1 MNLLLLLQFNFM
13 IQDFSLNMKLINYS
27 LIDNIHLDGTVSQI
41 LDIGLRFDFM
51 RKNGKILLIF
61 SSLIFYI

>member
-1 MNLLLLLQFNFM
+1 M

-41 LDIGLRFDFM
+41 LDIGLSFDFM